1 MKVFFLLERLWVWIL
16 LKSFK
21 KKSKTFKKGG
31 TRNVLVLEGKNFFLT
46 KTS

>member
-21 KKSKTFKKGG
+21 KILKVFKKGG
-31 TRNVLVLEGKNFFLT
+31 TRNVLVLEGRIF
-46 KTS
+46 S